1 MSEYTTNERRILVL
15 AGAGH
20 FVAHFA
26 ELMYPTLAV
35 SLAADTGIPLA
46 EVLGWSTIGYLLF
59 GLGALPAGY
68 LADRIGS
75 RWIVLTSLAGT
86 GAATIAAG
94 LSTPGPM
101 LAAALAALGLAAS
114 LYHPAGMSLISR
126 GVRARGRALGLN
138 GIAGNAGIALTP
150 VCTAVLIGLAGWR
163 GAYIAC
169 GTAILLVTALLAARP
184 ISEPR
189 GDQPDAAATAPDP
202 YHLPRFALLCL
213 AAMLAGIS
221 YRANTVAQPA
231 FFAERVTLVGYGTA
245 TTLAYLAGMVG
256 QYVGGRLADRY
267 PLRYLYLATHLASI
281 PALLIMARLTE
292 LPLLLTA
299 GTFVFFSLGM
309 QPIENSLFAQLTPP
323 RLRGTGYGMK
333 FVVTFGVGAL
343 GVQLVRAAEASG
355 DLSRTF
361 PWVAIVV
368 ALAALTVG
376 VFIAVPTLFAPRRR
390 R

>member
-46 EVLGWSTIGYLLF
+46 QVLGWSTVGYLLF
-59 GLGALPAGY
+59 GVGALPAGY

-86 GAATIAAG
+86 GTAAIAAG
-94 LSTPGPM
+94 MSTPGPM

-150 VCTAVLIGLAGWR
+150 VCTAALIGFAGWR

-169 GTAILLVTALLAARP
+169 GATILLITALLALRP
-184 ISEPR
+184 IDEPR
-189 GDQPDAAATAPDP
+189 GDQPDAAPAAPDP
-202 YHLPRFALLCL
+202 YRLPRFALLCL

-231 FFAERVTLVGYGTA
+231 FFAERVTLVGYGSA

-267 PLRYLYLATHLASI
+267 PLRYLYLGTHLASI
-281 PALLIMARLTE
+281 PSLLIMAHLTE

-343 GVQLVRAAEASG
+343 GVQLVRAAETSG

-368 ALAALTVG
+368 AMAALTVG
-376 VFIAVPTLFAPRRR
+376 LFIAVPTLLSSSRRS
-390 R
+390 

>member
-1 MSEYTTNERRILVL
+1 MSEYTSNERRILVL

-59 GLGALPAGY
+59 GVGALPAGY

-75 RWIVLTSLAGT
+75 RRIVLTSLGGT
-86 GAATIAAG
+86 GLAAIAAG
-94 LSTPGPM
+94 FSTPGPM

-150 VCTAVLIGLAGWR
+150 VCTAALIGLAGWR
-163 GAYIAC
+163 MAYVAC
-169 GTAILLVTALLAARP
+169 GTTILLVTALLATRP
-184 ISEPR
+184 IDEPH
-189 GDQPDAAATAPDP
+189 GDQQDAAPAPPDP
-202 YHLPRFALLCL
+202 YRLPRFALLCL

-231 FFAERVTLVGYGTA
+231 FFAERVTLVGYGSA

-281 PALLIMARLTE
+281 PPLLLMAHLGE

-368 ALAALTVG
+368 ALAALTVCL
-376 VFIAVPTLFAPRRR
+376 FIAVPRLLAPPRRN
-390 R
+390 